1 MKKVKNWLNV
11 FGLILITLLWIQGPI
26 KDVQPYSITTAIDY
40 TTDKIGKDSASIG
53 AIKKLDVDRI
63 LTFQILTYLQENY
76 YGSSEP
82 DSPISGQIW
91 YDSSAGYLKVY
102 NGSTWSAVAAAA
114 GITGLDEDTSPS
126 LGGNLDLNQFNIVL
140 DPTPT
145 ADHTWNGKTET
156 QTAGENLVIGDVCY
170 FKSDGKFWKCDADAE
185 ATSKG
190 MIRMST
196 ATIAANDTGVFLI
209 DGYIRDDTWNWAAI
223 GEEVYISVTPGNPTE
238 TAPVGDADIKRILG
252 HAQSADILYFNPSQ
266 AYTEIE
272 A

>member
-1 MKKVKNWLNV
+1 MKKAKNWLNV
-11 FGLILITLLWIQGPI
+11 LGLVLITLLWIQGPI

-82 DSPISGQIW
+82 DSPISGQTW
-91 YDSSAGYLKVY
+91 YDSSVGYLKVY
-102 NGSTWSAVAAAA
+102 NGATWSAVAAAA
-114 GITGLDEDTSPS
+114 GISTIDEDTDPD
-126 LGGNLDLNQFNIVL
+126 LGGNLDLNQFSIIL

-145 ADHTWNGKTET
+145 SDHTWNGIIET
-156 QTAGENLVIGDVCY
+156 QTAGENLALGDVCY
-170 FKSDGKFWKCDADAE
+170 FKNDGKYWRCDADAE

-190 MIRMST
+190 KLAMAT
-196 ATIAANDTGVFLI
+196 AAITAGDPGVFLLQ
-209 DGYIRDDTWNWAAI
+209 GYFRDDTWAWTI
-223 GEEVYISVTPGNPTE
+223 GAEEYISVTPGNPTA
-238 TAPVGDADIKRILG
+238 TVPTGDADIKRIVG